1 VRGVSQDFLSSL
13 RGGHVAIF
21 RARVCDTFQTGVD
34 PDGVEIPILGGD
46 VISSARTDVRASL
59 NLSTTGD
66 WPRRA
71 DSLLAPYGNEIYIE
85 RGLSY
90 GNGRTEYV
98 GLGYFRIDTP
108 EQDVVPDGIIE
119 ISGQD
124 RWAGIVDARF
134 LYPRQFA
141 SNVSRG
147 AVVQLL
153 IREVYPD
160 ALVEWDDTG
169 VRDATLGR
177 TIMAERD
184 RAGTI
189 TALLTSLGKVGYF
202 DHRGIYA
209 IKTPPSVTGAPSWT
223 VDAGNNGVLVEM
235 SRAITREGIY
245 NVVVANGEATDTA
258 PPAVAAVADL
268 NPNSPTRYGGRFG
281 PVPRFYSSP
290 FITTTA
296 QARSAAE
303 GLLRKSIGMPY
314 QVDLKAVPNPALE
327 PYDVVKVRYPAAA
340 RSRSLNSE
348 KHVLDTV
355 TIPLSAP
362 GVVMLKTRQQFGELI
377 GDVTA

>member
-1 VRGVSQDFLSSL
+1 MRGVSQDFLSSL